1 MSPATTKYDLTRAYL
16 GANSICVA
24 AVPEEYDV
32 YAPFTRLAFY
42 SYEEQRWGSEAFEHR
57 VQNIRLFKTADD
69 RFARY
74 CTLSAEGDV
83 SILLDVTQSERIA
96 GAGIESPDSRFYGRM
111 RGLRVI
117 GEGLYACG
125 DGGQVY
131 RRRGRGDWLH
141 LDSRFLQPANTPVED
156 KLMMVQIDGPSEDEI
171 YICGYNGKMLFYDG
185 TSARRIDLGTD
196 AHLVDILVEDERSI
210 WICGSKGVLLRG
222 NHRDGFAPVPGVTG
236 QSLFNSMA
244 LFDDKLYLAASTGRP
259 SGLFVYDYGFLR
271 PVSTELDP
279 EIENPHTLS
288 TRGGI
293 MWAVSM
299 KDMIRFDGTR
309 WERIDFP
316 GNDPIR

>member
-1 MSPATTKYDLTRAYL
+1 
-16 GANSICVA
+16 
-24 AVPEEYDV
+24 
-32 YAPFTRLAFY
+32 
-42 SYEEQRWGSEAFEHR
+42 
-57 VQNIRLFKTADD
+57 
-69 RFARY
+69 
-74 CTLSAEGDV
+74 
-83 SILLDVTQSERIA
+83 
-96 GAGIESPDSRFYGRM
+96 M

-141 LDSRFLQPANTPVED
+141 LDSRFLQPANTPFED

-271 PVSTELDP
+271 PVSTGLGP
-279 EIENPHTLS
+279 EIENPHTLT
-288 TRGGI
+288 TRDGI